1 MNPKIKKAQDLI
13 LETMDKLD
21 KTGMNSSYYKEKFS
35 RMSDQEFI
43 KWAAKPLPIRF
54 HSKAF
59 EIEPTL
65 SDAEE
70 ALNFL
75 GTPLLEKV
83 SLPYLYVNKNGEPVW
98 SKPAMVVYIHVKKMK
113 QFITKKNS
121 TPASIEKRDMKGGRL
136 LSVDKGGATS
146 DREME
151 ALTVMGMD
159 QTMKELST
167 YRADYMDA
175 KSEAYQTISTTGQLS
190 QSDLHLSNYDS
201 LGRNMLNVYMV
212 GSLLNSNMINVDYL
226 LPKTIADRKRRVER
240 ET

>member
-1 MNPKIKKAQDLI
+1 MNPKIKKAQNLI

-83 SLPYLYVNKNGEPVW
+83 ALPYLYVNKNGEPVW
-98 SKPAMVVYIHVKKMK
+98 SKPAMVVYIHVKK
-113 QFITKKNS
+113 
-121 TPASIEKRDMKGGRL
+121 
-136 LSVDKGGATS
+136 
-146 DREME
+146 
-151 ALTVMGMD
+151 
-159 QTMKELST
+159 
-167 YRADYMDA
+167 
-175 KSEAYQTISTTGQLS
+175 
-190 QSDLHLSNYDS
+190 
-201 LGRNMLNVYMV
+201 
-212 GSLLNSNMINVDYL
+212 
-226 LPKTIADRKRRVER
+226 
-240 ET
+240 